1 MQKRTFYLLGL
12 LIILFFG
19 SSIVLG
25 GDAGV
30 CPVPSPQMQT
40 TLDLPQPEGG
50 SALEQAGSVPR
61 NCVLLELF
69 ASTT

>member
-1 MQKRTFYLLGL
+1 MKKRTFYLLGI

-25 GDAGV
+25 GDSSV
-30 CPVPSPQMQT
+30 CPVQSPPMQT
-40 TLDLPQPEGG
+40 TLDLPQQEEGA
-50 SALEQAGSVPR
+50 ALEQAASIQR

-69 ASTT
+69 AGTW